1 MEGDHTT
8 AGQTSLATLPFT
20 AGQTESWMMGGSER
34 GCKESCIITP
44 ADLCTAQCLTLIPY
58 LIFYLILKP
67 TDNLTKLKSDSA
79 SVLL

>member
-20 AGQTESWMMGGSER
+20 AGQTESWMMGG
-34 GCKESCIITP
+34 CKESRIITP

-58 LIFYLILKP
+58 LIFYLILKQ